1 MGNSDPISLL
11 RSLSKIISDGIDK
24 IDQTCT
30 ESNLKFPSPDEPFTP
45 ASNVAHFDPKISRAV
60 LEIVA
65 AAYQV
70 IGTTQSAPAVVFT
83 AAMQVRSL
91 LERDQLILMMLVC
104 SFIFLQHFVLLS
116 GQIRWRY
123 YEKQAHR

>member
-24 IDQTCT
+24 IDQTCI
-30 ESNLKFPSPDEPFTP
+30 ESNLQFPSPDEPFTP
-45 ASNVAHFDPKISRAV
+45 ASNVAHFDSKISRAV

-91 LERDQLILMMLVC
+91 LY
-104 SFIFLQHFVLLS
+104 LS
-116 GQIRWRY
+116 EINWF
-123 YEKQAHR
+123 

>member
-30 ESNLKFPSPDEPFTP
+30 ESNLQFPSPDEPFTP

-91 LERDQLILMMLVC
+91 LY
-104 SFIFLQHFVLLS
+104 LS
-116 GQIRWRY
+116 EINWF
-123 YEKQAHR
+123 